1 MCLSHHSGYVAA
13 LYVTFLVLRPQCRR
27 IVITP
32 LTERPGRDAELNSR
46 RGHEIVHRLQNI
58 TAPSVFNPRA
68 FFDGKKNLFSVG
80 PLKMQGDAAEVSN
93 PRFRSRYRGMDS
105 IAHTARLPDT
115 SSSWSVC
122 LTRHNPPGV
131 PAVNFA

>member
-1 MCLSHHSGYVAA
+1 MCLSHHSGYVAV
-13 LYVTFLVLRPQCRR
+13 LYVAFPVLRPQCRR

-68 FFDGKKNLFSVG
+68 FYDGKKNLFSVG

-93 PRFRSRYRGMDS
+93 PRFRSRCRDMDS
-105 IAHTARLPDT
+105 TAHAARLPDT
-115 SSSWSVC
+115 SV
-122 LTRHNPPGV
+122 RGQYV
-131 PAVNFA
+131 